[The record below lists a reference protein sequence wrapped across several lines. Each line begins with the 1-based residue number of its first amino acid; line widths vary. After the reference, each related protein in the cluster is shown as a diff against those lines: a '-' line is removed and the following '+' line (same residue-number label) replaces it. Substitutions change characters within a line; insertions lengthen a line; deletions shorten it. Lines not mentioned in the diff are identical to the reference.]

1 MKAITQITLLN
12 TLRLNILD
20 PEPLTD
26 QLDLNLD
33 SSNTN
38 GDFSPMILG
47 FEEQLNFKIEKL
59 LVPAPCSTLFQR
71 TDTLFG

>member
-1 MKAITQITLLN
+1 MKAITQITLLT
-12 TLRLNILD
+12 TLRLNILA
-20 PEPLTD
+20 PKPIPVR
-26 QLDLNLD
+26 LDLNLD
-33 SSNTN
+33 SCNPN
-38 GDFSPMILG
+38 GNFSPMILR